1 MEPTILIAIGSLI
14 LSFIALMLGRKDKAV
29 DEAKEN
35 NLAVIQ
41 YQLKELK
48 EDIGKLSDKFD
59 KYDEE
64 LDNKID
70 KAIKLHEK
78 IYHNGDKK

>member
-1 MEPTILIAIGSLI
+1 MTPAILIAGGSFLLSLI
-14 LSFIALMLGRKDKAV
+14 SLMINRKDKAI
-29 DEAKEN
+29 DDAKEN

-59 KYDEE
+59 TYTEE
-64 LDNKID
+64 LDDKID

-78 IYHNGDKK
+78 IYHKGA